1 LRDEEETKPIQ
12 SSRDLGG
19 GEIFVSEMKRIS
31 GERSLISLLKVRTAA
46 GLASP
51 LQFQDKSFIA
61 AGEA

>member
-1 LRDEEETKPIQ
+1 LRDEEETKPVQ
-12 SSRDLGG
+12 SSRDLG